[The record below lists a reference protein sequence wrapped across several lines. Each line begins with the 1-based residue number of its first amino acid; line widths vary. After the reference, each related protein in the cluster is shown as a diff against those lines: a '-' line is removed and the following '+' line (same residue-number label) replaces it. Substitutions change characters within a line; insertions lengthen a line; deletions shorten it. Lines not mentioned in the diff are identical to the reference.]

1 MTLTPGQSIGP
12 YQIEALAGA
21 GAMGEVYRARDTR
34 LNRIVAIK
42 VLPSHI
48 ATRPGFLQRFERE
61 ARAIAAVE
69 HLNICPL
76 YDVGADSGVNYLVMQ
91 YIEGETLADRLAR
104 GPMPWRDAVGVAQQ
118 IAAGLDAAHQQGIVH
133 RDLKPSNIRLTSDG
147 QVKLVDFGLAK
158 AVSALSSADPEFSPT
173 VSASP
178 TEAGAILGTAAYMSP
193 EQARGQSLDKRT
205 DIWAFGSVLYEMLTG
220 RKAFAGATVADLF
233 AAVIGREPD
242 WDALPA
248 DTPRRLR
255 DLLFRCLQKDPVRR
269 LRDVGDARLELDDVF
284 AEPADVPTPIGAKPK
299 RWSTVLAWCLALAAI
314 AGAVALLLFWRPT
327 ARATPSM
334 MRFSSVTSFAG
345 VEGQPSLSPDGRQVA
360 FVSNRDGQWD
370 LYVTLVTG
378 GDPIRLSN
386 DPNLEAQPRWSPDGT
401 TILFSRLN
409 ETGLQDIWVTPAFPG
424 TPRRLIQNA
433 LTPAWSADGRR
444 IAYSASNV
452 IWICDATGTNPRA
465 VTKADPAPLFQ
476 HQPAFSHS
484 GRQVAFVRRRLGPRS
499 ELALADVETG
509 VVRTLT
515 SDEALALS
523 PVWSSDDRFIYF
535 SSSRGGTMN
544 IWRMTVATGEAMQI
558 TAGQGDDTEVD
569 VSADGKRLI
578 FATYR
583 ANTNLAEISFD
594 GSPTGQRKWLT
605 KDVALSETAPRYSPD
620 GRRIAYFTNRTGTAR
635 EDIWVMDADGGN
647 VTKLFGDDQTN
658 VYPRWSPDG
667 QDIYF
672 YTRYPGVLNQDAQL
686 RRIALAGGAPETLP
700 VKPYFPFWGWGD
712 VARDGRFLFRTSDT
726 TGEWFDPRTNRH
738 DPVPDLPGDPS
749 FSRDGL
755 AYAFATRTDGQGT
768 GKTDAA
774 GKELRPGLW
783 IDTIGQGRRQVFE
796 GWVVWFAWSGHG
808 DLFFIEGHADLKST
822 LWRISPGG
830 VRTLAL
836 KEVPFFRRPFDGAWI
851 ARFDVHPD
859 GRRIVVEGLE
869 SYEADIGMIEI
880 GK

>member
-34 LNRIVAIK
+34 LNRVVAIK
-42 VLPSHI
+42 VLPSHV
-48 ATRPGFLQRFERE
+48 AAVPGFLQRFERE

-91 YIEGETLADRLAR
+91 YIEGETLADRIAR
-104 GPMPWRDAVGVAQQ
+104 GPMPWREAVGVAQQ

-158 AVSALSSADPEFSPT
+158 AVSSLSSSDPEFSPT

-220 RKAFAGATVADLF
+220 RKAFAGATVADLL

-242 WDALPA
+242 WSALRP

-255 DLLFRCLQKDPVRR
+255 DLLRRCLQKDSARR
-269 LRDVGDARLELDDVF
+269 LRDIGDARLELEDVL
-284 AEPADVPTPIGAKPK
+284 AEPADVPATISGRPK
-299 RWSTVLAWCLALAAI
+299 WLMALAW
-314 AGAVALLLFWRPT
+314 AVAALSVAALLFWRPASAT
-327 ARATPSM
+327 RETPSV
-334 MRFSSVTSFAG
+334 MRFSSVTNFAG
-345 VEGQPSLSPDGRQVA
+345 VEGQPSLSPDGLHVA

-370 LYVTLVTG
+370 LYVGLVTS
-378 GDPIRLSN
+378 GDPIRLTN
-386 DPNLEAQPRWSPDGT
+386 DPNLEAQPRWSPDGSKL
-401 TILFSRLN
+401 LFSRLN
-409 ETGLQDIWVTPAFPG
+409 DTGLQDIWVTPAFPG
-424 TPRRLIQNA
+424 PARRLIQNA
-433 LTPAWSADGRR
+433 MTPDWSADGR
-444 IAYSASNV
+444 IAYSDGKV
-452 IWICDATGTNPRA
+452 IWICDADGANPR
-465 VTKADPAPLFQ
+465 VLTKPDPIPLF
-476 HQPAFSHS
+476 HYQPAFSHS
-484 GRQVAFVRRRLGPRS
+484 GNQVAFIRRRLGPRS
-499 ELALADVETG
+499 ELALADVKTS

-515 SDEALALS
+515 SDDALALS
-523 PVWSSDDRFIYF
+523 PVWSPDDRFIYF

-544 IWRMTVATGEAMQI
+544 VWRMTVATGEATQI

-583 ANTNLAEISFD
+583 ANTNLVEISFD

-605 KDVALSETAPRYSPD
+605 KDLARSETGPRYSPD
-620 GRRIAYFTNRTGTAR
+620 GKRIAYFTNRSGAER
-635 EDIWVMDADGGN
+635 EGIWVMDADGRN
-647 VTKLFGDDQTN
+647 PTKLFDDGRTN
-658 VYPRWSPDG
+658 VYPRWSPDQ

-672 YTRYPGVLNQDAQL
+672 YTRYPGVVNQEGVL
-686 RRIALAGGAPETLP
+686 RRIALAGGAPQTLP
-700 VKPYFPFWGWGD
+700 VKPWFPFWGWGD
-712 VARDGRFLFRTSDT
+712 VAQDGRFLLRTSET
-726 TGEWFDPRTNRH
+726 AGEWFDSRTNRTE
-738 DPVPDLPGDPS
+738 PVPDLPGDPT
-749 FSRDGL
+749 FSRDGKS
-755 AYAFATRTDGQGT
+755 YAFATRVDGAGAVT
-768 GKTDAA
+768 NDAA
-774 GKELRPGLW
+774 GRRLTPGLRV
-783 IDTIGQGRRQVFE
+783 DTPGQGRRDVFE
-796 GWVVWFAWSGHG
+796 GWVVWFAWSGNG
-808 DLFFIEGHADLKST
+808 DLFFIEGHPDLKGT
-822 LWRISPGG
+822 LWRVTPNGTKML
-830 VRTLAL
+830 VL
-836 KEVPFFRRPFDGAWI
+836 KELPFFRRPFDGNWI